1 MNGNRDFNLF
11 GSIPR
16 SLLRNGDSK
25 SSHGLISLTMTLS
38 VVEWVKVRH
47 SRMLLAGIQAKLG
60 LDPR

>member
-1 MNGNRDFNLF
+1 MASPFNLF

-25 SSHGLISLTMTLS
+25 SSHGSIFLTMTLS
-38 VVEWVKVRH
+38 KVEWVKVCH